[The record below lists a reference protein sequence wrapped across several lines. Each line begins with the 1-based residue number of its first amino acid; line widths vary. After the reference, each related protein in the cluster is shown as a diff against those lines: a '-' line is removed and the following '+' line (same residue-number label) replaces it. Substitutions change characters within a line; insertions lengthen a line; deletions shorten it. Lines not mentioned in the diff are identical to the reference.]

1 MYITRHMEKPVMELN
16 EQYPVLLLTGPRQ
29 VGKTTMLEHL
39 IEVEGKGRK
48 KVSLDDLTLRELAKT
63 DPKMFFQLYQPPLL
77 IDEVQYAPE
86 LFPYI
91 KIMVDER
98 HQPGDF
104 WLTGSQ
110 LFKMM
115 EGVQESLAG
124 RVALLHLSPLSQSEI
139 MKRPPEPPFS
149 LELPLLSERQNG
161 RQMLNTPKVFQRIHQ
176 GGMPALV
183 TGTYSNASIFYSSYI
198 DTYMERDV
206 RRLSNDIDSLKFLR
220 FLRSVAAR
228 TSQQVN
234 YKGIA
239 DDAEI
244 DQTTAKNWLHV
255 LEALGIIFL
264 LEPYSNNV
272 LKRTVSTPKLYFY
285 DSGIVCYLTRWSSP
299 ETAMEGAMSGALLE
313 NYTVAEI
320 IKTYQNAG
328 QEPFLYY
335 YRDKDA
341 REIDL
346 ILERDGKLF
355 PIEIKKMASPPKKL
369 TKVFDLID
377 PAHSDSFNAF
387 AYIRDDKDV
396 MKLVNNFIKNTTP
409 KGAQQNDPFWERSE
423 IALDTALI
431 LYLIH
436 EAPPEEQNFE
446 MLIYMMNFAEVREED
461 DQYRSPLDMLFRVL
475 EEEQPNH
482 VAVKQYKAFK
492 QAAGDICSK

>member
-1 MYITRHMEKPVMELN
+1 MYTTRHMEKPVMELN

-161 RQMLNTPKVFQRIHQ
+161 RQMLNTPEVFQHIHQ

-346 ILERDGKLF
+346 ILEQDGKLF

-377 PAHSDSFNAF
+377 
-387 AYIRDDKDV
+387 K
-396 MKLVNNFIKNTTP
+396 
-409 KGAQQNDPFWERSE
+409 
-423 IALDTALI
+423 
-431 LYLIH
+431 
-436 EAPPEEQNFE
+436 
-446 MLIYMMNFAEVREED
+446 
-461 DQYRSPLDMLFRVL
+461 SPLQRGTGAILCMADQLG
-475 EEEQPNH
+475 
-482 VAVKQYKAFK
+482 AFD
-492 QAAGDICSK
+492 QNNLIVPISLI

>member
-161 RQMLNTPKVFQRIHQ
+161 RQMLNTPEVFQRIHQ

-220 FLRSVAAR
+220 FLRSVAAT

-377 PAHSDSFNAF
+377 
-387 AYIRDDKDV
+387 K
-396 MKLVNNFIKNTTP
+396 
-409 KGAQQNDPFWERSE
+409 
-423 IALDTALI
+423 
-431 LYLIH
+431 
-436 EAPPEEQNFE
+436 
-446 MLIYMMNFAEVREED
+446 
-461 DQYRSPLDMLFRVL
+461 SPLQRGTGAILCMADQLG
-475 EEEQPNH
+475 
-482 VAVKQYKAFK
+482 AFD
-492 QAAGDICSK
+492 QNNLIVPISLI

>member
-77 IDEVQYAPE
+77 LDEVQYAPE

-161 RQMLNTPKVFQRIHQ
+161 RQMLNTPEVFQRIHQ

-377 PAHSDSFNAF
+377 
-387 AYIRDDKDV
+387 K
-396 MKLVNNFIKNTTP
+396 
-409 KGAQQNDPFWERSE
+409 
-423 IALDTALI
+423 
-431 LYLIH
+431 
-436 EAPPEEQNFE
+436 
-446 MLIYMMNFAEVREED
+446 
-461 DQYRSPLDMLFRVL
+461 SPLQRGTGAILCMADQLG
-475 EEEQPNH
+475 
-482 VAVKQYKAFK
+482 AFD
-492 QAAGDICSK
+492 QNNLIVPISLI

>member
-1 MYITRHMEKPVMELN
+1 MYITRHMEKSVMELN

-161 RQMLNTPKVFQRIHQ
+161 RQMLNTPEVFQHIHQ

-377 PAHSDSFNAF
+377 
-387 AYIRDDKDV
+387 K
-396 MKLVNNFIKNTTP
+396 
-409 KGAQQNDPFWERSE
+409 
-423 IALDTALI
+423 
-431 LYLIH
+431 
-436 EAPPEEQNFE
+436 
-446 MLIYMMNFAEVREED
+446 
-461 DQYRSPLDMLFRVL
+461 SPLQRGTGAILCMADQLG
-475 EEEQPNH
+475 
-482 VAVKQYKAFK
+482 AFD
-492 QAAGDICSK
+492 QNNLIVPISLI

>member
-161 RQMLNTPKVFQRIHQ
+161 RQMLNTPEVFQRIHQ

-244 DQTTAKNWLHV
+244 DQNTKKNWLHV

-377 PAHSDSFNAF
+377 
-387 AYIRDDKDV
+387 K
-396 MKLVNNFIKNTTP
+396 
-409 KGAQQNDPFWERSE
+409 
-423 IALDTALI
+423 
-431 LYLIH
+431 
-436 EAPPEEQNFE
+436 
-446 MLIYMMNFAEVREED
+446 
-461 DQYRSPLDMLFRVL
+461 SPLQRGTGAILCMADQLG
-475 EEEQPNH
+475 
-482 VAVKQYKAFK
+482 AFD
-492 QAAGDICSK
+492 QNNLIVPISLI

>member
-161 RQMLNTPKVFQRIHQ
+161 RQMLNTPEVFQRIHQ

-346 ILERDGKLF
+346 ILEQDGKLF
-355 PIEIKKMASPPKKL
+355 PTEIKKMASPPKKL

-377 PAHSDSFNAF
+377 
-387 AYIRDDKDV
+387 K
-396 MKLVNNFIKNTTP
+396 
-409 KGAQQNDPFWERSE
+409 
-423 IALDTALI
+423 
-431 LYLIH
+431 
-436 EAPPEEQNFE
+436 
-446 MLIYMMNFAEVREED
+446 
-461 DQYRSPLDMLFRVL
+461 SPLQRGTGAILCMADQLG
-475 EEEQPNH
+475 
-482 VAVKQYKAFK
+482 AFD
-492 QAAGDICSK
+492 QNNLIVPISLI

>member
-1 MYITRHMEKPVMELN
+1 VYITRHMEKPVMELN

-161 RQMLNTPKVFQRIHQ
+161 RQMLNTPEVFQRIHQ

-341 REIDL
+341 GEIDL

-377 PAHSDSFNAF
+377 
-387 AYIRDDKDV
+387 K
-396 MKLVNNFIKNTTP
+396 
-409 KGAQQNDPFWERSE
+409 
-423 IALDTALI
+423 
-431 LYLIH
+431 
-436 EAPPEEQNFE
+436 
-446 MLIYMMNFAEVREED
+446 
-461 DQYRSPLDMLFRVL
+461 SPLQRGTGAILCMADQLG
-475 EEEQPNH
+475 
-482 VAVKQYKAFK
+482 AFD
-492 QAAGDICSK
+492 QNNLIVPISLI

>member
-161 RQMLNTPKVFQRIHQ
+161 RQMLNTPEVFQRIHQ

-272 LKRTVSTPKLYFY
+272 LKRTVSKPKLYFY

-377 PAHSDSFNAF
+377 
-387 AYIRDDKDV
+387 K
-396 MKLVNNFIKNTTP
+396 
-409 KGAQQNDPFWERSE
+409 
-423 IALDTALI
+423 
-431 LYLIH
+431 
-436 EAPPEEQNFE
+436 
-446 MLIYMMNFAEVREED
+446 
-461 DQYRSPLDMLFRVL
+461 SPLQRGTGAILCMADQLG
-475 EEEQPNH
+475 
-482 VAVKQYKAFK
+482 AFD
-492 QAAGDICSK
+492 QNNLIVPISLI

>member
-1 MYITRHMEKPVMELN
+1 MYITRHMERPVMELN

-115 EGVQESLAG
+115 KGVQESLAG

-161 RQMLNTPKVFQRIHQ
+161 RQMLNTPEVFQRIHQ

-377 PAHSDSFNAF
+377 
-387 AYIRDDKDV
+387 K
-396 MKLVNNFIKNTTP
+396 
-409 KGAQQNDPFWERSE
+409 
-423 IALDTALI
+423 
-431 LYLIH
+431 
-436 EAPPEEQNFE
+436 
-446 MLIYMMNFAEVREED
+446 
-461 DQYRSPLDMLFRVL
+461 SPLQRGTGAILCMADQLG
-475 EEEQPNH
+475 
-482 VAVKQYKAFK
+482 AFD
-492 QAAGDICSK
+492 QNNLIVPISLI

>member
-124 RVALLHLSPLSQSEI
+124 RVALLHLSPLCQSEI

-161 RQMLNTPKVFQRIHQ
+161 RQMLNTPEVFQRIHQ

-377 PAHSDSFNAF
+377 
-387 AYIRDDKDV
+387 K
-396 MKLVNNFIKNTTP
+396 
-409 KGAQQNDPFWERSE
+409 
-423 IALDTALI
+423 
-431 LYLIH
+431 
-436 EAPPEEQNFE
+436 
-446 MLIYMMNFAEVREED
+446 
-461 DQYRSPLDMLFRVL
+461 SPLQRGTGAILCMADQLG
-475 EEEQPNH
+475 
-482 VAVKQYKAFK
+482 AFD
-492 QAAGDICSK
+492 QNNLIVPISLI

>member
-124 RVALLHLSPLSQSEI
+124 RVALLHLSPLSKSEI
-139 MKRPPEPPFS
+139 MKRHPEPPFS

-161 RQMLNTPKVFQRIHQ
+161 RQMLNTPEVFQRIHQ

-377 PAHSDSFNAF
+377 
-387 AYIRDDKDV
+387 K
-396 MKLVNNFIKNTTP
+396 
-409 KGAQQNDPFWERSE
+409 
-423 IALDTALI
+423 
-431 LYLIH
+431 
-436 EAPPEEQNFE
+436 
-446 MLIYMMNFAEVREED
+446 
-461 DQYRSPLDMLFRVL
+461 SPLQRGTGAILCMADQLG
-475 EEEQPNH
+475 
-482 VAVKQYKAFK
+482 AFD
-492 QAAGDICSK
+492 QNNLIVPISLI

>member
-91 KIMVDER
+91 KIKVDER

-161 RQMLNTPKVFQRIHQ
+161 RQMLNTPEVFQRIHQ

-377 PAHSDSFNAF
+377 
-387 AYIRDDKDV
+387 K
-396 MKLVNNFIKNTTP
+396 
-409 KGAQQNDPFWERSE
+409 
-423 IALDTALI
+423 
-431 LYLIH
+431 
-436 EAPPEEQNFE
+436 
-446 MLIYMMNFAEVREED
+446 
-461 DQYRSPLDMLFRVL
+461 SPLQRGTGAILCMADQLG
-475 EEEQPNH
+475 
-482 VAVKQYKAFK
+482 AFD
-492 QAAGDICSK
+492 QNNLIVPISLI

>member
-161 RQMLNTPKVFQRIHQ
+161 RQMLNTPEVFQRIHQ

-228 TSQQVN
+228 TSQQAN

-377 PAHSDSFNAF
+377 
-387 AYIRDDKDV
+387 K
-396 MKLVNNFIKNTTP
+396 
-409 KGAQQNDPFWERSE
+409 
-423 IALDTALI
+423 
-431 LYLIH
+431 
-436 EAPPEEQNFE
+436 
-446 MLIYMMNFAEVREED
+446 
-461 DQYRSPLDMLFRVL
+461 SPLQRGTGAILCMADQLG
-475 EEEQPNH
+475 
-482 VAVKQYKAFK
+482 AFD
-492 QAAGDICSK
+492 QNNLIVPISLI

>member
-161 RQMLNTPKVFQRIHQ
+161 RQMLNTPEVFQRIHQ

-299 ETAMEGAMSGALLE
+299 ETAMEGAISGALLE

-377 PAHSDSFNAF
+377 
-387 AYIRDDKDV
+387 K
-396 MKLVNNFIKNTTP
+396 
-409 KGAQQNDPFWERSE
+409 
-423 IALDTALI
+423 
-431 LYLIH
+431 
-436 EAPPEEQNFE
+436 
-446 MLIYMMNFAEVREED
+446 
-461 DQYRSPLDMLFRVL
+461 SPLQRGTGAILCMADQLG
-475 EEEQPNH
+475 
-482 VAVKQYKAFK
+482 AFD
-492 QAAGDICSK
+492 QNNLIVPISLI

>member
-39 IEVEGKGRK
+39 IEVKGKGRK

-161 RQMLNTPKVFQRIHQ
+161 RQMLNTPEVFQRIHQ

-377 PAHSDSFNAF
+377 
-387 AYIRDDKDV
+387 K
-396 MKLVNNFIKNTTP
+396 
-409 KGAQQNDPFWERSE
+409 
-423 IALDTALI
+423 
-431 LYLIH
+431 
-436 EAPPEEQNFE
+436 
-446 MLIYMMNFAEVREED
+446 
-461 DQYRSPLDMLFRVL
+461 SPLQRGTGAILCMADQLG
-475 EEEQPNH
+475 
-482 VAVKQYKAFK
+482 AFD
-492 QAAGDICSK
+492 QNNLIVPISLI

>member
-1 MYITRHMEKPVMELN
+1 MYITRHMEKPVLELN

-39 IEVEGKGRK
+39 MEVEGRGRT
-48 KVSLDDLTLRELAKT
+48 KVTLDDLTIRELAKT

-115 EGVQESLAG
+115 EDVQESLAG
-124 RVALLHLSPLSQSEI
+124 RVALLHLSPLSQSES
-139 MKRPPEPPFS
+139 MKQPADAPFS
-149 LELPLLSERQNG
+149 LELPLLSKRQKG
-161 RQMLNTPKVFQRIHQ
+161 RTMLTTPEIFQKIHL

-183 TGTYSNASIFYSSYI
+183 TGTYANAGVFYSSYI

-206 RRLSNDIDSLKFLR
+206 RRLSSDIDSLKFLR
-220 FLRSVAAR
+220 FLRSAAAR
-228 TSQQVN
+228 VSQQVN

-244 DQTTAKNWLHV
+244 NQATAKSWLHV

-285 DSGIVCYLTRWSSP
+285 DSGLVCYLTRWSSP

-369 TKVFDLID
+369 TQVFDLID
-377 PAHSDSFNAF
+377 
-387 AYIRDDKDV
+387 K
-396 MKLVNNFIKNTTP
+396 
-409 KGAQQNDPFWERSE
+409 
-423 IALDTALI
+423 
-431 LYLIH
+431 
-436 EAPPEEQNFE
+436 
-446 MLIYMMNFAEVREED
+446 
-461 DQYRSPLDMLFRVL
+461 SPLQRGTSAILCMADQLG
-475 EEEQPNH
+475 
-482 VAVKQYKAFK
+482 AFD
-492 QAAGDICSK
+492 QDNLIVPISLI

>member
-161 RQMLNTPKVFQRIHQ
+161 RQMLNTPEVFQRIHQ

-285 DSGIVCYLTRWSSP
+285 DSGIVCYRTRWSSP

-377 PAHSDSFNAF
+377 
-387 AYIRDDKDV
+387 K
-396 MKLVNNFIKNTTP
+396 
-409 KGAQQNDPFWERSE
+409 
-423 IALDTALI
+423 
-431 LYLIH
+431 
-436 EAPPEEQNFE
+436 
-446 MLIYMMNFAEVREED
+446 
-461 DQYRSPLDMLFRVL
+461 SPLQRGTGAILCMADQLG
-475 EEEQPNH
+475 
-482 VAVKQYKAFK
+482 AFD
-492 QAAGDICSK
+492 QNNLIVPISLI

>member
-124 RVALLHLSPLSQSEI
+124 RVALLHLSPLSQCEI

-161 RQMLNTPKVFQRIHQ
+161 RQMLNTPEVFQRIHQ

-377 PAHSDSFNAF
+377 
-387 AYIRDDKDV
+387 K
-396 MKLVNNFIKNTTP
+396 
-409 KGAQQNDPFWERSE
+409 
-423 IALDTALI
+423 
-431 LYLIH
+431 
-436 EAPPEEQNFE
+436 
-446 MLIYMMNFAEVREED
+446 
-461 DQYRSPLDMLFRVL
+461 SPLQRGTGAILCMADQLG
-475 EEEQPNH
+475 
-482 VAVKQYKAFK
+482 AFD
-492 QAAGDICSK
+492 QNNLIVPISLI

>member
-161 RQMLNTPKVFQRIHQ
+161 RQMLNTPEVFQRIHQ

-183 TGTYSNASIFYSSYI
+183 AGTYSNASIFYSSYI

-377 PAHSDSFNAF
+377 
-387 AYIRDDKDV
+387 K
-396 MKLVNNFIKNTTP
+396 
-409 KGAQQNDPFWERSE
+409 
-423 IALDTALI
+423 
-431 LYLIH
+431 
-436 EAPPEEQNFE
+436 
-446 MLIYMMNFAEVREED
+446 
-461 DQYRSPLDMLFRVL
+461 SPLQRGTGAILCMADQLG
-475 EEEQPNH
+475 
-482 VAVKQYKAFK
+482 AFD
-492 QAAGDICSK
+492 QNNLIVPISLI

>member
-161 RQMLNTPKVFQRIHQ
+161 RQMLNTPEVFQHIHQ

-183 TGTYSNASIFYSSYI
+183 TGTYSNAPIFYSSYI

-377 PAHSDSFNAF
+377 
-387 AYIRDDKDV
+387 K
-396 MKLVNNFIKNTTP
+396 
-409 KGAQQNDPFWERSE
+409 
-423 IALDTALI
+423 
-431 LYLIH
+431 
-436 EAPPEEQNFE
+436 
-446 MLIYMMNFAEVREED
+446 
-461 DQYRSPLDMLFRVL
+461 SPLQRGTGAILCMADQLG
-475 EEEQPNH
+475 
-482 VAVKQYKAFK
+482 AFD
-492 QAAGDICSK
+492 QNNLIVPISLI

>member
-48 KVSLDDLTLRELAKT
+48 KVSLDDLTLRALAKT

-161 RQMLNTPKVFQRIHQ
+161 RQMLNTPEVFQRIHQ

-377 PAHSDSFNAF
+377 
-387 AYIRDDKDV
+387 K
-396 MKLVNNFIKNTTP
+396 
-409 KGAQQNDPFWERSE
+409 
-423 IALDTALI
+423 
-431 LYLIH
+431 
-436 EAPPEEQNFE
+436 
-446 MLIYMMNFAEVREED
+446 
-461 DQYRSPLDMLFRVL
+461 SPLQRGTGAILCMADQLG
-475 EEEQPNH
+475 
-482 VAVKQYKAFK
+482 AFD
-492 QAAGDICSK
+492 QNNLIVPISLI

>member
-77 IDEVQYAPE
+77 IDKVQYAPE

-115 EGVQESLAG
+115 KGVQESLAG

-161 RQMLNTPKVFQRIHQ
+161 RQMLNTPEVFQRIHQ

-377 PAHSDSFNAF
+377 
-387 AYIRDDKDV
+387 K
-396 MKLVNNFIKNTTP
+396 
-409 KGAQQNDPFWERSE
+409 
-423 IALDTALI
+423 
-431 LYLIH
+431 
-436 EAPPEEQNFE
+436 
-446 MLIYMMNFAEVREED
+446 
-461 DQYRSPLDMLFRVL
+461 SPLQRGTGAILCMADQLG
-475 EEEQPNH
+475 
-482 VAVKQYKAFK
+482 AFD
-492 QAAGDICSK
+492 QNNLIVPISLI

>member
-115 EGVQESLAG
+115 KGVQESLAG
-124 RVALLHLSPLSQSEI
+124 RVAPLHLSPLSQSEI

-161 RQMLNTPKVFQRIHQ
+161 RQMLNTPEVFQRIHQ

-377 PAHSDSFNAF
+377 
-387 AYIRDDKDV
+387 K
-396 MKLVNNFIKNTTP
+396 
-409 KGAQQNDPFWERSE
+409 
-423 IALDTALI
+423 
-431 LYLIH
+431 
-436 EAPPEEQNFE
+436 
-446 MLIYMMNFAEVREED
+446 
-461 DQYRSPLDMLFRVL
+461 SPLQRGTGAILCMADQLG
-475 EEEQPNH
+475 
-482 VAVKQYKAFK
+482 AFD
-492 QAAGDICSK
+492 QNNLIVPISLI

>member
-161 RQMLNTPKVFQRIHQ
+161 RQMLNTPEVFQRIHQ

-183 TGTYSNASIFYSSYI
+183 TGTYSNASIFYSRYI

-377 PAHSDSFNAF
+377 
-387 AYIRDDKDV
+387 K
-396 MKLVNNFIKNTTP
+396 
-409 KGAQQNDPFWERSE
+409 
-423 IALDTALI
+423 
-431 LYLIH
+431 
-436 EAPPEEQNFE
+436 
-446 MLIYMMNFAEVREED
+446 
-461 DQYRSPLDMLFRVL
+461 SPLQRGTGAILCMADQLG
-475 EEEQPNH
+475 
-482 VAVKQYKAFK
+482 AFD
-492 QAAGDICSK
+492 QNNLIVPISLI

>member
-161 RQMLNTPKVFQRIHQ
+161 RQMLNTPEVFQHIHQ

-320 IKTYQNAG
+320 IKTYQNDG
-328 QEPFLYY
+328 QQPILNY

-377 PAHSDSFNAF
+377 
-387 AYIRDDKDV
+387 K
-396 MKLVNNFIKNTTP
+396 
-409 KGAQQNDPFWERSE
+409 
-423 IALDTALI
+423 
-431 LYLIH
+431 
-436 EAPPEEQNFE
+436 
-446 MLIYMMNFAEVREED
+446 
-461 DQYRSPLDMLFRVL
+461 SPLQRGTGAILCMADQLG
-475 EEEQPNH
+475 
-482 VAVKQYKAFK
+482 AFD
-492 QAAGDICSK
+492 QNNLIVPISLI

>member
-161 RQMLNTPKVFQRIHQ
+161 RQMLNTPEVFQRIHQ

-377 PAHSDSFNAF
+377 
-387 AYIRDDKDV
+387 K
-396 MKLVNNFIKNTTP
+396 
-409 KGAQQNDPFWERSE
+409 
-423 IALDTALI
+423 
-431 LYLIH
+431 
-436 EAPPEEQNFE
+436 
-446 MLIYMMNFAEVREED
+446 
-461 DQYRSPLDMLFRVL
+461 SPLQRVRVNL
-475 EEEQPNH
+475 L
-482 VAVKQYKAFK
+482 
-492 QAAGDICSK
+492 

>member
-161 RQMLNTPKVFQRIHQ
+161 RQMLNTPEVFQRIHQ

-198 DTYMERDV
+198 DTYMERDA

-377 PAHSDSFNAF
+377 
-387 AYIRDDKDV
+387 K
-396 MKLVNNFIKNTTP
+396 
-409 KGAQQNDPFWERSE
+409 
-423 IALDTALI
+423 
-431 LYLIH
+431 
-436 EAPPEEQNFE
+436 
-446 MLIYMMNFAEVREED
+446 
-461 DQYRSPLDMLFRVL
+461 SPLQRGTGAILCMADQLG
-475 EEEQPNH
+475 
-482 VAVKQYKAFK
+482 AFD
-492 QAAGDICSK
+492 QNNLIVPISLI

>member
-161 RQMLNTPKVFQRIHQ
+161 RQMLNTPEVFQRIHQ

-299 ETAMEGAMSGALLE
+299 ETAMEGAMSGVLLE

-377 PAHSDSFNAF
+377 
-387 AYIRDDKDV
+387 K
-396 MKLVNNFIKNTTP
+396 
-409 KGAQQNDPFWERSE
+409 
-423 IALDTALI
+423 
-431 LYLIH
+431 
-436 EAPPEEQNFE
+436 
-446 MLIYMMNFAEVREED
+446 
-461 DQYRSPLDMLFRVL
+461 SPLQRGTGAILCMADQLG
-475 EEEQPNH
+475 
-482 VAVKQYKAFK
+482 AFD
-492 QAAGDICSK
+492 QNNLIVPISLI

>member
-161 RQMLNTPKVFQRIHQ
+161 RQMLNTPEVFQHIHQ

-285 DSGIVCYLTRWSSP
+285 DSGIVCYLTRWSSS

-346 ILERDGKLF
+346 ILEQDGKLF

-377 PAHSDSFNAF
+377 
-387 AYIRDDKDV
+387 K
-396 MKLVNNFIKNTTP
+396 
-409 KGAQQNDPFWERSE
+409 
-423 IALDTALI
+423 
-431 LYLIH
+431 
-436 EAPPEEQNFE
+436 
-446 MLIYMMNFAEVREED
+446 
-461 DQYRSPLDMLFRVL
+461 SPLQRGTGAILCMADQLG
-475 EEEQPNH
+475 
-482 VAVKQYKAFK
+482 AFD
-492 QAAGDICSK
+492 QNNLIVPISLI

>member
-63 DPKMFFQLYQPPLL
+63 DPKMFFLLYQPPLL

-161 RQMLNTPKVFQRIHQ
+161 RQMLNTPEVFQRIHQ

-377 PAHSDSFNAF
+377 
-387 AYIRDDKDV
+387 K
-396 MKLVNNFIKNTTP
+396 
-409 KGAQQNDPFWERSE
+409 
-423 IALDTALI
+423 
-431 LYLIH
+431 
-436 EAPPEEQNFE
+436 
-446 MLIYMMNFAEVREED
+446 
-461 DQYRSPLDMLFRVL
+461 SPLQRGTGAILCMADQLG
-475 EEEQPNH
+475 
-482 VAVKQYKAFK
+482 AFD
-492 QAAGDICSK
+492 QNNLIVPISLI

>member
-1 MYITRHMEKPVMELN
+1 MEKPVMELN

-29 VGKTTMLEHL
+29 VGKTTMLEDL

-161 RQMLNTPKVFQRIHQ
+161 RQMLNTPEVFQRIHQ

-377 PAHSDSFNAF
+377 
-387 AYIRDDKDV
+387 K
-396 MKLVNNFIKNTTP
+396 
-409 KGAQQNDPFWERSE
+409 
-423 IALDTALI
+423 
-431 LYLIH
+431 
-436 EAPPEEQNFE
+436 
-446 MLIYMMNFAEVREED
+446 
-461 DQYRSPLDMLFRVL
+461 SPLQRGTGAILCMADQLG
-475 EEEQPNH
+475 
-482 VAVKQYKAFK
+482 AFD
-492 QAAGDICSK
+492 QNNLIVPISLI

>member
-161 RQMLNTPKVFQRIHQ
+161 RQMLNTPEVFQRIHQ

-206 RRLSNDIDSLKFLR
+206 RRLSNDINSLKFLR

-377 PAHSDSFNAF
+377 
-387 AYIRDDKDV
+387 K
-396 MKLVNNFIKNTTP
+396 
-409 KGAQQNDPFWERSE
+409 
-423 IALDTALI
+423 
-431 LYLIH
+431 
-436 EAPPEEQNFE
+436 
-446 MLIYMMNFAEVREED
+446 
-461 DQYRSPLDMLFRVL
+461 SPLQRGTGAILCMADQLG
-475 EEEQPNH
+475 
-482 VAVKQYKAFK
+482 AFD
-492 QAAGDICSK
+492 QNNLIVPISLI

>member
-48 KVSLDDLTLRELAKT
+48 KVYLDDLTLRELAKT

-161 RQMLNTPKVFQRIHQ
+161 RQMLNTPEVFQRIHQ

-377 PAHSDSFNAF
+377 
-387 AYIRDDKDV
+387 K
-396 MKLVNNFIKNTTP
+396 
-409 KGAQQNDPFWERSE
+409 
-423 IALDTALI
+423 
-431 LYLIH
+431 
-436 EAPPEEQNFE
+436 
-446 MLIYMMNFAEVREED
+446 
-461 DQYRSPLDMLFRVL
+461 SPLQRGTGAILCMADQLG
-475 EEEQPNH
+475 
-482 VAVKQYKAFK
+482 AFD
-492 QAAGDICSK
+492 QNNLIVPISLI

>member
-149 LELPLLSERQNG
+149 LELSLLSERQNG
-161 RQMLNTPKVFQRIHQ
+161 RQMLNTPEVFQHIHQ

-320 IKTYQNAG
+320 IKTYQNTG

-377 PAHSDSFNAF
+377 
-387 AYIRDDKDV
+387 K
-396 MKLVNNFIKNTTP
+396 
-409 KGAQQNDPFWERSE
+409 
-423 IALDTALI
+423 
-431 LYLIH
+431 
-436 EAPPEEQNFE
+436 
-446 MLIYMMNFAEVREED
+446 
-461 DQYRSPLDMLFRVL
+461 SPLQRGTGAILCMADQLG
-475 EEEQPNH
+475 
-482 VAVKQYKAFK
+482 AFD
-492 QAAGDICSK
+492 QNNLIVPISLI